1 MKKRI
6 FALVM
11 ALCLVF
17 ALAACGEEETA
28 ESPAATEEAEES
40 PAAEE
45 TPAAEES
52 TDPEASEQPEALSA
66 EVTFEEEQSTV
77 EEDGVTYMTAQSV
90 APNVNIEGA
99 DEAAQAIA
107 SVLAERLTVPQED
120 IDEYADMAREHYD
133 TLDETERE
141 SFGGY
146 SIRYSAEVKRSEG
159 VLSVLCTRT
168 EYTGGAHDNTS
179 VFGLTFDLSTGAQLS
194 AADIATDYEGLCAKV
209 AESVAAQAEEL
220 EEGTITG
227 DLDAYAG
234 GVLDT
239 EKWYLDGE
247 GLVVF
252 AAPDELAP
260 HAAGTIVFTIPYSE
274 LEGLL
279 NDSLIVE

>member
-6 FALVM
+6 FALIM

-17 ALAACGEEETA
+17 ALAACGQAET
-28 ESPAATEEAEES
+28 EES
-40 PAAEE
+40 PAPAESEEPAGSE
-45 TPAAEES
+45 TPAGTEEPEES
-52 TDPEASEQPEALSA
+52 EAPEALNA
-66 EVTFEEEQSTV
+66 EVTFEEELSTV

-90 APNVNIEGA
+90 APNVTIEGA

-107 SVLAERLTVPQED
+107 SVLSERLTVSQED
-120 IDEYADMAREHYD
+120 IDEYAAMAREHYD

-179 VFGLTFDLSTGAQLS
+179 VFGLTFDLSTGALLS
-194 AADIATDYEGLCAKV
+194 AADIAADYEGLCAKV
-209 AESVAAQAEEL
+209 AESVSAQAEEL

-239 EKWYLDGE
+239 EKWYLDGK

-260 HAAGTIVFTIPYSE
+260 HAAGTIVFTIPYTE

-279 NDSLIVE
+279 NESLIVE

>member
-6 FALVM
+6 FALIM

-17 ALAACGEEETA
+17 ALAACGQAET
-28 ESPAATEEAEES
+28 EES
-40 PAAEE
+40 PAPSESEEPAGSE
-45 TPAAEES
+45 TPAGTEEPEES
-52 TDPEASEQPEALSA
+52 EAPEALNA
-66 EVTFEEEQSTV
+66 EVTLEEELSTV

-90 APNVNIEGA
+90 APNVTIEGA

-107 SVLAERLTVPQED
+107 SVLSERLTVPQED
-120 IDEYADMAREHYD
+120 IDEYSAMAREHYD

-179 VFGLTFDLSTGAQLS
+179 VFGLTFDLSTGALLS
-194 AADIATDYEGLCAKV
+194 AADIAADYEGLCAKV

-260 HAAGTIVFTIPYSE
+260 HAAGTIVFTIPYTE

>member
-6 FALVM
+6 FALIM

-17 ALAACGEEETA
+17 ALAACGQADTEESHAPA
-28 ESPAATEEAEES
+28 ESEEPAGS
-40 PAAEE
+40 E
-45 TPAAEES
+45 TPAGTEEPEES
-52 TDPEASEQPEALSA
+52 EAPEALSA
-66 EVTFEEEQSTV
+66 EVTLEEELSTV
-77 EEDGVTYMTAQSV
+77 EEDGVTYITAQSV

>member
-6 FALVM
+6 FALIM

-17 ALAACGEEETA
+17 ALAACGQAET
-28 ESPAATEEAEES
+28 EES
-40 PAAEE
+40 PAPAESEEPAGSE
-45 TPAAEES
+45 TPAGTEEPEES
-52 TDPEASEQPEALSA
+52 EAPEALSA
-66 EVTFEEEQSTV
+66 EVTFEEELSTV

-90 APNVNIEGA
+90 APNVSIEGA

-107 SVLAERLTVPQED
+107 SVLSERLTVSQED
-120 IDEYADMAREHYD
+120 IDEYAAMAREHYD

-179 VFGLTFDLSTGAQLS
+179 VFGLTFDLSTGALLS
-194 AADIATDYEGLCAKV
+194 AADIAADYEGLCAKV
-209 AESVAAQAEEL
+209 AESVSAQAEAL

>member
-6 FALVM
+6 FALIM

-17 ALAACGEEETA
+17 ALAACGQAET
-28 ESPAATEEAEES
+28 EES
-40 PAAEE
+40 PAPAESEEPAGSE
-45 TPAAEES
+45 TPAGTEEPEES
-52 TDPEASEQPEALSA
+52 EAPEALNA
-66 EVTFEEEQSTV
+66 EVTFEEELSTV

-90 APNVNIEGA
+90 APNVSIEGA

-107 SVLAERLTVPQED
+107 SVLSERLTVPQED
-120 IDEYADMAREHYD
+120 IDEYSAMAREHYD

-179 VFGLTFDLSTGAQLS
+179 VFGLTFDLSTGALLS
-194 AADIATDYEGLCAKV
+194 AADIAADYEGLCAKV
-209 AESVAAQAEEL
+209 AESVSAQAEEL

-260 HAAGTIVFTIPYSE
+260 HAAGTIVFTIPYTE

>member
-6 FALVM
+6 FALIM

-17 ALAACGEEETA
+17 ALAACGQAET
-28 ESPAATEEAEES
+28 EES
-40 PAAEE
+40 PAPAESEEPAGSE
-45 TPAAEES
+45 TPAGTEEPEES
-52 TDPEASEQPEALSA
+52 EAPEALSA
-66 EVTFEEEQSTV
+66 EVTLEEELSTV

-90 APNVNIEGA
+90 APNVTIEGA

-107 SVLAERLTVPQED
+107 SVLSERLTVSQED
-120 IDEYADMAREHYD
+120 IDEYAAMAREHYD

-179 VFGLTFDLSTGAQLS
+179 VFGLTFDLSTGALLS
-194 AADIATDYEGLCAKV
+194 AADIAADYEGLCAKV

-260 HAAGTIVFTIPYSE
+260 HAAGTIVFTIPYTE

-279 NDSLIVE
+279 NESLIVE

>member
-6 FALVM
+6 FALIM

-17 ALAACGEEETA
+17 ALAACGQAET
-28 ESPAATEEAEES
+28 EES
-40 PAAEE
+40 PAPAESEEPAASE
-45 TPAAEES
+45 TPAGTEEPEES
-52 TDPEASEQPEALSA
+52 EAPEALNA
-66 EVTFEEEQSTV
+66 EVTLEEELSTV

-90 APNVNIEGA
+90 APNVSIEGA

-107 SVLAERLTVPQED
+107 SVLAERLTVSQED
-120 IDEYADMAREHYD
+120 IDEYAAMAREHYD

-179 VFGLTFDLSTGAQLS
+179 VFGLTFDLSTGALLS
-194 AADIATDYEGLCAKV
+194 AADIAADYEGLCAKV

>member
-6 FALVM
+6 FSLIM

-17 ALAACGEEETA
+17 ALAACGQAET
-28 ESPAATEEAEES
+28 EES
-40 PAAEE
+40 PAPAESEEPAASE
-45 TPAAEES
+45 TPAGTEEPEES
-52 TDPEASEQPEALSA
+52 EAPEALNA
-66 EVTFEEEQSTV
+66 EVTLEEELSTV

-90 APNVNIEGA
+90 APNVSIEGA

-120 IDEYADMAREHYD
+120 IDEYSAMAREHYD

-179 VFGLTFDLSTGAQLS
+179 VFGLTFDLSTGALLS
-194 AADIATDYEGLCAKV
+194 AADIAADYEGLCAKV

-247 GLVVF
+247 GLVLF

-260 HAAGTIVFTIPYSE
+260 HAAGTIVFTIPYTE

-279 NDSLIVE
+279 NESLIVE

>member
-6 FALVM
+6 FALIM

-17 ALAACGEEETA
+17 ALAACGQADTEESHAPA
-28 ESPAATEEAEES
+28 ESEEPAGS
-40 PAAEE
+40 E
-45 TPAAEES
+45 TPAGTEEPEES
-52 TDPEASEQPEALSA
+52 EAPEALNA
-66 EVTFEEEQSTV
+66 EVTLEEELSTV

-90 APNVNIEGA
+90 APNVTIEGA

-107 SVLAERLTVPQED
+107 SVLSERLTVPQED
-120 IDEYADMAREHYD
+120 IDEYSAMAREHYD

-179 VFGLTFDLSTGAQLS
+179 VFGLTFDLSTGALLS
-194 AADIATDYEGLCAKV
+194 AADIAADYEGLCAKV
-209 AESVAAQAEEL
+209 AESVSAQAEEL

-260 HAAGTIVFTIPYSE
+260 HAAGTIVFTIPYTE

>member
-6 FALVM
+6 FALIM

-17 ALAACGEEETA
+17 ALAACGQAET
-28 ESPAATEEAEES
+28 EES
-40 PAAEE
+40 PAPAESEEPAGSE
-45 TPAAEES
+45 TPAGTEEPEES
-52 TDPEASEQPEALSA
+52 EAPEALNA
-66 EVTFEEEQSTV
+66 EVTLEEELSTV

-90 APNVNIEGA
+90 APNVSIEGA

-107 SVLAERLTVPQED
+107 SVLAERLTVSQED
-120 IDEYADMAREHYD
+120 IDEYAAMAREHYD

-179 VFGLTFDLSTGAQLS
+179 VFGLTFDLSTGALLS
-194 AADIATDYEGLCAKV
+194 AADIVADYEGLCAKV
-209 AESVAAQAEEL
+209 AESVSAQAEEL

-239 EKWYLDGE
+239 ERWYLDGE

-260 HAAGTIVFTIPYSE
+260 HAAGTIVFTIPYTE

>member
-6 FALVM
+6 FALIM

-17 ALAACGEEETA
+17 ALAACGQADTEESHAPA
-28 ESPAATEEAEES
+28 ESEEPAGS
-40 PAAEE
+40 E
-45 TPAAEES
+45 TPAGTEEPEES
-52 TDPEASEQPEALSA
+52 EAPEALSA
-66 EVTFEEEQSTV
+66 EVTLEEELSTV

-133 TLDETERE
+133 TLDGTERE

>member
-6 FALVM
+6 FALIM

-17 ALAACGEEETA
+17 ALAACGQAET
-28 ESPAATEEAEES
+28 EES
-40 PAAEE
+40 PAPSESEEPAGSE
-45 TPAAEES
+45 TPAGTEEPEES
-52 TDPEASEQPEALSA
+52 EAPEALNA
-66 EVTFEEEQSTV
+66 EVTFEEELSTV

-90 APNVNIEGA
+90 APNVSIEGA

-107 SVLAERLTVPQED
+107 SVLSERLTVSQED
-120 IDEYADMAREHYD
+120 IDEYAAMAREHYD

-179 VFGLTFDLSTGAQLS
+179 VFGLTFDLSTGALLS
-194 AADIATDYEGLCAKV
+194 AADIAADYEGLCAKV

-260 HAAGTIVFTIPYSE
+260 HAAGTIVFTIPYTE

-279 NDSLIVE
+279 NESLIVE

>member
-6 FALVM
+6 FALIM

-17 ALAACGEEETA
+17 ALAACGQAET
-28 ESPAATEEAEES
+28 EES
-40 PAAEE
+40 PAPAESEEPAGSE
-45 TPAAEES
+45 TPAGTEEPEES
-52 TDPEASEQPEALSA
+52 EAPEALNA
-66 EVTFEEEQSTV
+66 EVTLEEELSTV

-90 APNVNIEGA
+90 APNVSIEGA

-107 SVLAERLTVPQED
+107 SVLAERLTVSQED
-120 IDEYADMAREHYD
+120 IDEYAAMAREHYD

-179 VFGLTFDLSTGAQLS
+179 VFGLTFDLSTGALLS
-194 AADIATDYEGLCAKV
+194 AADIAADYEGLCAKV

-239 EKWYLDGE
+239 EKWYLDGK

-260 HAAGTIVFTIPYSE
+260 HAAGTIVFTIPYTE

-279 NDSLIVE
+279 NESLIVE

>member
-6 FALVM
+6 FALIM

-17 ALAACGEEETA
+17 ALAACGQAET
-28 ESPAATEEAEES
+28 EES
-40 PAAEE
+40 PAPAESEEPAASE
-45 TPAAEES
+45 TPAGTEEPEES
-52 TDPEASEQPEALSA
+52 EAPEALNA
-66 EVTFEEEQSTV
+66 EVTFEEELSTV

-90 APNVNIEGA
+90 APNVSIEGA

-107 SVLAERLTVPQED
+107 SVLSERLTVSQED
-120 IDEYADMAREHYD
+120 IDEYAAMAREHYD

-179 VFGLTFDLSTGAQLS
+179 VFGLTFDLSTGALLS
-194 AADIATDYEGLCAKV
+194 AADIAADYEGLCAKV

-260 HAAGTIVFTIPYSE
+260 HAAGTIVFTIPYTE

-279 NDSLIVE
+279 NESLIVE

>member
-6 FALVM
+6 FALIM

-17 ALAACGEEETA
+17 ALAACGQAET
-28 ESPAATEEAEES
+28 EES
-40 PAAEE
+40 PAPAESEEPAASE
-45 TPAAEES
+45 TPAGTEEPEES
-52 TDPEASEQPEALSA
+52 EAPEALSA
-66 EVTFEEEQSTV
+66 EVTFEEELSTV

-90 APNVNIEGA
+90 APNVSIEGA

-107 SVLAERLTVPQED
+107 SVLSERLTVPQED
-120 IDEYADMAREHYD
+120 IDEYAAMAREHYD

-179 VFGLTFDLSTGAQLS
+179 VFGLTFDLSTGALLS
-194 AADIATDYEGLCAKV
+194 AADIAADFEGLCAKV
-209 AESVAAQAEEL
+209 AESVSAQAEEL

-252 AAPDELAP
+252 AVPDELAP
-260 HAAGTIVFTIPYSE
+260 HAAGTIVFTIPYTE

>member
-6 FALVM
+6 FALIM

-17 ALAACGEEETA
+17 ALAACGQAET
-28 ESPAATEEAEES
+28 EES
-40 PAAEE
+40 PAPAESEEPAASE
-45 TPAAEES
+45 TPAGTEEPGES
-52 TDPEASEQPEALSA
+52 EAPEALNA
-66 EVTFEEEQSTV
+66 EVTFEEELSTV

-90 APNVNIEGA
+90 APNVSIEGA

-107 SVLAERLTVPQED
+107 SVLSERLTVPQED
-120 IDEYADMAREHYD
+120 IDEYAAMAREQYD

-179 VFGLTFDLSTGAQLS
+179 VFGLTFDLSTGALLS
-194 AADIATDYEGLCAKV
+194 AADIAADYEGLCAKV

>member
-6 FALVM
+6 FALIM

-17 ALAACGEEETA
+17 ALAACGQADTEESHAPA
-28 ESPAATEEAEES
+28 ESEEPAGS
-40 PAAEE
+40 E
-45 TPAAEES
+45 TPAGTEEPEES
-52 TDPEASEQPEALSA
+52 EAPGALSA
-66 EVTFEEEQSTV
+66 EVTLEEELSTV

>member
-6 FALVM
+6 FAMIM

-17 ALAACGEEETA
+17 ALAACGQAETG
-28 ESPAATEEAEES
+28 ESPAPAESEE
-40 PAAEE
+40 PAASE
-45 TPAAEES
+45 TPAGTEEPEES
-52 TDPEASEQPEALSA
+52 EAPEALNA
-66 EVTFEEEQSTV
+66 EVTLEEELSTV

-90 APNVNIEGA
+90 APNVSIEGA

-107 SVLAERLTVPQED
+107 SVLAERLTVSQED
-120 IDEYADMAREHYD
+120 IDEYAAMAREHYD

-179 VFGLTFDLSTGAQLS
+179 VFGLTFDLSTGALLS
-194 AADIATDYEGLCAKV
+194 AADIAADYEGLCAKV

-260 HAAGTIVFTIPYSE
+260 HAAGTIVFTIPYTE

-279 NDSLIVE
+279 NESLIVE

>member
-6 FALVM
+6 FALIM

-17 ALAACGEEETA
+17 ALAACGQAET
-28 ESPAATEEAEES
+28 EES
-40 PAAEE
+40 PAPSESEEPAGSE
-45 TPAAEES
+45 TPAGTEEPEES
-52 TDPEASEQPEALSA
+52 EAPEALNA
-66 EVTFEEEQSTV
+66 EVTFEEELSTV

-90 APNVNIEGA
+90 APNVSIEGA

-107 SVLAERLTVPQED
+107 SVLSERLTVSQED
-120 IDEYADMAREHYD
+120 IDEYSAMAREHYD

-179 VFGLTFDLSTGAQLS
+179 VFGLTFDLSTGALLS
-194 AADIATDYEGLCAKV
+194 AADIAADYEGLCAKV
-209 AESVAAQAEEL
+209 AESVSAQAEEL

-260 HAAGTIVFTIPYSE
+260 HAAGTIVFTIPYTE

-279 NDSLIVE
+279 NESLIVE

>member
-6 FALVM
+6 FALIM

-17 ALAACGEEETA
+17 ALAACGQAET
-28 ESPAATEEAEES
+28 EES
-40 PAAEE
+40 PAPAESEEPAGSE
-45 TPAAEES
+45 TPAGTEEPEES
-52 TDPEASEQPEALSA
+52 EAPEALNA
-66 EVTFEEEQSTV
+66 EVTLEEELSTV

-90 APNVNIEGA
+90 APNVSIEGA

-179 VFGLTFDLSTGAQLS
+179 VFGLTFDLSTGALLS
-194 AADIATDYEGLCAKV
+194 AADIAADYEGLCAKV
-209 AESVAAQAEEL
+209 AESVSAQAEEL

-260 HAAGTIVFTIPYSE
+260 HAAGTIVFTIPYTE

>member
-6 FALVM
+6 FALIM

-17 ALAACGEEETA
+17 ALAACGQAET
-28 ESPAATEEAEES
+28 EES
-40 PAAEE
+40 PAPSESEEPAGSE
-45 TPAAEES
+45 TPAGTEEPEES
-52 TDPEASEQPEALSA
+52 EAPEALNA
-66 EVTFEEEQSTV
+66 EVTLEEELSTV

-90 APNVNIEGA
+90 APNVTIEGA

-107 SVLAERLTVPQED
+107 SVLSERLTVSQED
-120 IDEYADMAREHYD
+120 IDEYAAMAREHYD

>member
-6 FALVM
+6 FALIM

-17 ALAACGEEETA
+17 ALAACGQADTEESHAPA
-28 ESPAATEEAEES
+28 ESEEPAGS
-40 PAAEE
+40 E
-45 TPAAEES
+45 TPAGTEEPEES
-52 TDPEASEQPEALSA
+52 EAPEALNA
-66 EVTFEEEQSTV
+66 EVTLEEELSTV

-120 IDEYADMAREHYD
+120 IDEYAAMAREHYD

-179 VFGLTFDLSTGAQLS
+179 VFGLTFDLSTGALLS
-194 AADIATDYEGLCAKV
+194 AADIAADYEGLCAKV
-209 AESVAAQAEEL
+209 AESVSAQAEEL

-239 EKWYLDGE
+239 EKWYLDGK

-260 HAAGTIVFTIPYSE
+260 HAAGTIVFTIPYTE

-279 NDSLIVE
+279 NESLIVE

>member
-1 MKKRI
+1 MKKRV
-6 FALVM
+6 FALIM

-17 ALAACGEEETA
+17 ALAACGRAET
-28 ESPAATEEAEES
+28 EES
-40 PAAEE
+40 PAPSESEEPAGSE
-45 TPAAEES
+45 TPAGTEEPGES
-52 TDPEASEQPEALSA
+52 EAPEALSA
-66 EVTFEEEQSTV
+66 EVTLEEELSTV

-179 VFGLTFDLSTGAQLS
+179 VFGLTFDLSTGALLS
-194 AADIATDYEGLCAKV
+194 AADIAADYEGLCAKV
-209 AESVAAQAEEL
+209 AESVSAQAEEL

>member
-6 FALVM
+6 FALIM

-17 ALAACGEEETA
+17 ALAACGQADTEESHAPA
-28 ESPAATEEAEES
+28 ESEEPAGS
-40 PAAEE
+40 E
-45 TPAAEES
+45 TPAGTEEPEES
-52 TDPEASEQPEALSA
+52 EAPEALSA
-66 EVTFEEEQSTV
+66 EVTLEEELSTV

-90 APNVNIEGA
+90 APNVTIEGA

-107 SVLAERLTVPQED
+107 SVLSERLTVPQED
-120 IDEYADMAREHYD
+120 IDEYSAMAREHYD

-179 VFGLTFDLSTGAQLS
+179 VFGLTFDLSTGALLS
-194 AADIATDYEGLCAKV
+194 AADIAADYEGLCAKV
-209 AESVAAQAEEL
+209 AESVSAQAEEL

-260 HAAGTIVFTIPYSE
+260 HAAGTIVFTIPYTE

>member
-6 FALVM
+6 FALIM

-17 ALAACGEEETA
+17 ALAACGQADTEESHAPA
-28 ESPAATEEAEES
+28 ESEEPAGS
-40 PAAEE
+40 E
-45 TPAAEES
+45 TPAGTEEPEES
-52 TDPEASEQPEALSA
+52 EAPEALSA
-66 EVTFEEEQSTV
+66 EVTFEEELSTV

-179 VFGLTFDLSTGAQLS
+179 VFGLTFDLSTGALLS
-194 AADIATDYEGLCAKV
+194 AADIAADYEGLCAKV
-209 AESVAAQAEEL
+209 AESVSAQAEEL

-260 HAAGTIVFTIPYSE
+260 HAAGTIVFTIPYTE

>member
-6 FALVM
+6 FALIM

-17 ALAACGEEETA
+17 ALAACGQAET
-28 ESPAATEEAEES
+28 EES
-40 PAAEE
+40 PAPAESEEPAGSE
-45 TPAAEES
+45 TPAGTEE
-52 TDPEASEQPEALSA
+52 PEEGEAPEALNA
-66 EVTFEEEQSTV
+66 EVTLEEELSTV

-107 SVLAERLTVPQED
+107 SVLSERLTVPQED
-120 IDEYADMAREHYD
+120 IDEYSAMAREHYD

-179 VFGLTFDLSTGAQLS
+179 VFGLTFDLSTGALLS
-194 AADIATDYEGLCAKV
+194 AADIAADYEGLCAKV

-247 GLVVF
+247 GLVLF

-260 HAAGTIVFTIPYSE
+260 HAAGTIVFTIPYTE

-279 NDSLIVE
+279 NESLIVE

>member
-6 FALVM
+6 FALIM

-17 ALAACGEEETA
+17 ALAACGQADTEESHAPA
-28 ESPAATEEAEES
+28 ESEEPAGS
-40 PAAEE
+40 E
-45 TPAAEES
+45 TPAGTEEPEES
-52 TDPEASEQPEALSA
+52 EAPEALNA
-66 EVTFEEEQSTV
+66 EVTFEEELSTV

-260 HAAGTIVFTIPYSE
+260 HAAGTIVFTIPYTE

>member
-6 FALVM
+6 FALIM

-17 ALAACGEEETA
+17 ALAACGQADTEESHAPA
-28 ESPAATEEAEES
+28 ESEEPAGS
-40 PAAEE
+40 E
-45 TPAAEES
+45 TPAGTEEPEES
-52 TDPEASEQPEALSA
+52 EAPEALSA
-66 EVTFEEEQSTV
+66 EVTLEEELSTV

-260 HAAGTIVFTIPYSE
+260 HAAGTIVFTIPYTE

-279 NDSLIVE
+279 NESLIVE

>member
-6 FALVM
+6 FALIM

-17 ALAACGEEETA
+17 ALAACGQADTEESHAPA
-28 ESPAATEEAEES
+28 ESEEPAGA
-40 PAAEE
+40 E
-45 TPAAEES
+45 TPAGSEEPEES
-52 TDPEASEQPEALSA
+52 EAPDKPNA
-66 EVTFEEEQSTV
+66 EVTLEEELSTV

>member
-6 FALVM
+6 FALIM

-17 ALAACGEEETA
+17 ALAACGQAET
-28 ESPAATEEAEES
+28 EES
-40 PAAEE
+40 PAPAESGEPAGSE
-45 TPAAEES
+45 TPAGTEEPEES
-52 TDPEASEQPEALSA
+52 EAPEALNA
-66 EVTFEEEQSTV
+66 EVTFEEELSTV

-90 APNVNIEGA
+90 APNVSIEGA

-107 SVLAERLTVPQED
+107 SVLSERLTVPQED
-120 IDEYADMAREHYD
+120 IDEYSAMAREHYD

-179 VFGLTFDLSTGAQLS
+179 VFGLTFDLSTGALLS
-194 AADIATDYEGLCAKV
+194 AADIAADYEGLCAKV
-209 AESVAAQAEEL
+209 AESVSAQAEEL

-260 HAAGTIVFTIPYSE
+260 HAAGTIVFTIPYTE

-279 NDSLIVE
+279 NESLIVE

>member
-6 FALVM
+6 FALIM

-17 ALAACGEEETA
+17 ALAACGQADTEESHAPA
-28 ESPAATEEAEES
+28 ESEEPAGS
-40 PAAEE
+40 E
-45 TPAAEES
+45 TPAGTEEPEES
-52 TDPEASEQPEALSA
+52 EAPEALSA
-66 EVTFEEEQSTV
+66 EVTLEEELSTV

-179 VFGLTFDLSTGAQLS
+179 VFGLTFDLSTGALLS
-194 AADIATDYEGLCAKV
+194 AADIAADYEGLCAKV

>member
-1 MKKRI
+1 M
-6 FALVM
+6 
-11 ALCLVF
+11 
-17 ALAACGEEETA
+17 
-28 ESPAATEEAEES
+28 
-40 PAAEE
+40 
-45 TPAAEES
+45 
-52 TDPEASEQPEALSA
+52 
-66 EVTFEEEQSTV
+66 
-77 EEDGVTYMTAQSV
+77 TYMTAQSV
-90 APNVNIEGA
+90 APNVTIEGA

-179 VFGLTFDLSTGAQLS
+179 VFGLTFDLSTGALLS
-194 AADIATDYEGLCAKV
+194 AADIAADYEGLCAKV
-209 AESVAAQAEEL
+209 AESVSAQAEEL

-260 HAAGTIVFTIPYSE
+260 HAAGTIVFTIPYTE

-279 NDSLIVE
+279 NESLIVE

>member
-6 FALVM
+6 FALIM

-17 ALAACGEEETA
+17 ALAACGQAET
-28 ESPAATEEAEES
+28 EES
-40 PAAEE
+40 PAPAESEEPAGSE
-45 TPAAEES
+45 TPAGTEEPEES
-52 TDPEASEQPEALSA
+52 EAHEALSA
-66 EVTFEEEQSTV
+66 EVTLEEDLSTV

-179 VFGLTFDLSTGAQLS
+179 VFGLTFDLSTGALLS
-194 AADIATDYEGLCAKV
+194 AADIAADYEGLCAKV

-260 HAAGTIVFTIPYSE
+260 HAAGTIVFTIPYTE

>member
-6 FALVM
+6 FALIM

-17 ALAACGEEETA
+17 ALAACGQAET
-28 ESPAATEEAEES
+28 EES
-40 PAAEE
+40 PAPAESEEPAGSE
-45 TPAAEES
+45 TPAGTEE
-52 TDPEASEQPEALSA
+52 PEEGEAPEALNA
-66 EVTFEEEQSTV
+66 EVTLEEELSTV

-90 APNVNIEGA
+90 APNVTIEGA

-107 SVLAERLTVPQED
+107 SVLSERLTVPQED
-120 IDEYADMAREHYD
+120 IDEYSAMAREHYD

-179 VFGLTFDLSTGAQLS
+179 VFGLTFDLSTGALLS

-239 EKWYLDGE
+239 EKWYLDGK

-260 HAAGTIVFTIPYSE
+260 HAAGTIVFTIPYTE

-279 NDSLIVE
+279 NESLIVE

>member
-6 FALVM
+6 FALIM

-17 ALAACGEEETA
+17 ALAACGQADTEESHAPA
-28 ESPAATEEAEES
+28 ESEEPAGS
-40 PAAEE
+40 E
-45 TPAAEES
+45 TPAGMEEPEES
-52 TDPEASEQPEALSA
+52 EAPEALSA
-66 EVTFEEEQSTV
+66 EVTLEEELSTV

>member
-6 FALVM
+6 FALIM

-17 ALAACGEEETA
+17 ALAACGQADTEESHAPA
-28 ESPAATEEAEES
+28 ESEEPAGS
-40 PAAEE
+40 E
-45 TPAAEES
+45 TPAGTEEPEES
-52 TDPEASEQPEALSA
+52 EAPEALSA
-66 EVTFEEEQSTV
+66 EVTLEEELSTV

-90 APNVNIEGA
+90 APNVTIEGA

-107 SVLAERLTVPQED
+107 SVLSERLTVSQED
-120 IDEYADMAREHYD
+120 IDEYAAMAREHYD

-179 VFGLTFDLSTGAQLS
+179 VFGLTFDLSTGALLS
-194 AADIATDYEGLCAKV
+194 AADIAADYEGLCAKV

-260 HAAGTIVFTIPYSE
+260 HAAGTIVFTIPYTE

-279 NDSLIVE
+279 NESLIVE

>member
-6 FALVM
+6 FALIM

-17 ALAACGEEETA
+17 ALAACGQAET
-28 ESPAATEEAEES
+28 EES
-40 PAAEE
+40 PAPAESEEPAGSE
-45 TPAAEES
+45 TPAGTEEPEES
-52 TDPEASEQPEALSA
+52 EAPEALNA
-66 EVTFEEEQSTV
+66 EVTLEEELSTV

-90 APNVNIEGA
+90 APNVSIEGA

-107 SVLAERLTVPQED
+107 SVLAERLTVSQED
-120 IDEYADMAREHYD
+120 IDEYAAMAREHYD

-179 VFGLTFDLSTGAQLS
+179 VFGLTFDLSTGALLS
-194 AADIATDYEGLCAKV
+194 AADIVADYEGLCAKV
-209 AESVAAQAEEL
+209 AESVSAQAEEL

-239 EKWYLDGE
+239 ERWYLDGE
-247 GLVVF
+247 GPVGL
-252 AAPDELAP
+252 AAPDERAP
-260 HAAGTIVFTIPYSE
+260 HAAGTIVFTIPYTE

-279 NDSLIVE
+279 NESLIVE

>member
-6 FALVM
+6 FALIM

-17 ALAACGEEETA
+17 ALAACGQADT
-28 ESPAATEEAEES
+28 EES
-40 PAAEE
+40 PAPAESEEPAASE
-45 TPAAEES
+45 TPAGTEEPEES
-52 TDPEASEQPEALSA
+52 EAPEALNA
-66 EVTFEEEQSTV
+66 EVTLEEELSTV

-90 APNVNIEGA
+90 APNVSIEGA

-107 SVLAERLTVPQED
+107 SVLAERLTVSQED
-120 IDEYADMAREHYD
+120 IDEYSAMAREHYD

-179 VFGLTFDLSTGAQLS
+179 VFGLTFDLSTGALLS
-194 AADIATDYEGLCAKV
+194 AADIAADYEGLCAKV

-260 HAAGTIVFTIPYSE
+260 HAAGTIVFTIPYTE

-279 NDSLIVE
+279 NESLIVE

>member
-6 FALVM
+6 FALIM

-17 ALAACGEEETA
+17 ALAACGQADTEESHAPA
-28 ESPAATEEAEES
+28 ESEEPAGS
-40 PAAEE
+40 E
-45 TPAAEES
+45 TPAGTEEPEES
-52 TDPEASEQPEALSA
+52 EAPEALSA
-66 EVTFEEEQSTV
+66 EVTLEEELSTV

-99 DEAAQAIA
+99 DEAAQAIT

-179 VFGLTFDLSTGAQLS
+179 VFGLTVDLSTGAQLS

>member
-6 FALVM
+6 FALIM

-17 ALAACGEEETA
+17 ALAACGQADTEESHAPA
-28 ESPAATEEAEES
+28 ESEEPAGS
-40 PAAEE
+40 E
-45 TPAAEES
+45 TPAGTEEPEES
-52 TDPEASEQPEALSA
+52 EAPEALSA
-66 EVTFEEEQSTV
+66 EVTLEEELSTV

-146 SIRYSAEVKRSEG
+146 SIRYSAEVKRSEA

-179 VFGLTFDLSTGAQLS
+179 VFGLTFDLSTGALLS
-194 AADIATDYEGLCAKV
+194 AADIAADYEGLCAKV

-260 HAAGTIVFTIPYSE
+260 HAAGTIVFTIPYTE

-279 NDSLIVE
+279 NESLIVE